1 MTSSGDYTTR
11 LGVYAVGATGP
22 PGEIG
27 PIGPRG
33 IGIQGSTGTTGE
45 YGPTGHRGPTGSPGK
60 GFKIFAN
67 LEGSSPADFTG
78 ISPPPSDEN
87 IGEFVLI
94 RGGDLYMYAG

>member
-11 LGVYAVGATGP
+11 LGVYSVGATGP

-33 IGIQGSTGTTGE
+33 IGIQGSTGSTGE
-45 YGPTGHRGPTGSPGK
+45 YGPTGVRGPTGSSGK

-67 LEGSSPADFTG
+67 LERTPMS
-78 ISPPPSDEN
+78 ISFLFVVKLSALLCLKHVCFFQ
-87 IGEFVLI
+87 IGFCQQ
-94 RGGDLYMYAG
+94 